1 MAANLIG
8 RQTIAFNGLP
18 RLVSAYTNVGRLEGQ
33 GPYRDFFH
41 EILDDDLVGQKTPE
55 KAERHI
61 LEKAVNEALRHKGL
75 APQDIQFYI
84 SGDLL
89 NQVISAVF
97 SARSLGIP
105 FLGIFSA
112 CATFAQ
118 GLGLGSAL
126 LQGGFADRVVV
137 ATSSHYQT
145 AERQYRY
152 PVELNIQHRPTNQHT
167 VTGAGACVL
176 SLEGEGPKITHA
188 TFGKVVD
195 MGLKDPNDMGS
206 AMAPAVFAALEQ
218 HLQDTGRGPDY
229 YDLILTG
236 DLGRQGLKML
246 RILAE
251 RTGLSLDSR
260 LQDGGALIYGGNP
273 KTGAGASGAACSAV
287 MALGF
292 VNAQLQAGKL
302 HKVLLVGS
310 GALLNQLTVQQ
321 GDSIPT
327 VAHAVAI
334 EA

>member
-1 MAANLIG
+1 MAANQVG
-8 RQTIAFNGLP
+8 SQTVAFPSLP
-18 RLVSAYTNVGRLEGQ
+18 RLITEHTIVGKMEGQ
-33 GPYRDFFH
+33 GPYREYFH
-41 EILDDDLVGQKTPE
+41 EILEEDLMGQKTAE
-55 KAERHI
+55 KAERQI
-61 LEKAVNEALRHKGL
+61 LERAVNEALRKKGL
-75 APQDIQFYI
+75 VPQDIQYYI

-97 SARSLGIP
+97 SARSLGVP

-112 CATFAQ
+112 CGTFAQ

-126 LQGGFADRVVV
+126 LEGGFAEKVMV

-152 PVELNIQHRPTNQHT
+152 PIELNVQHVPTNQHT

-176 SLEGEGPKITHA
+176 ALEGEGPKITHA

-195 MGLKDPNDMGS
+195 MGLKNPNDMGS
-206 AMAPAVFAALEQ
+206 AMAPAAFATLEQ
-218 HLQDTGRGPDY
+218 HLQDTGRSPSD

-246 RILAE
+246 NILAE
-251 RTGLSLDSR
+251 KKGLSLGSN
-260 LQDGGALIYGGNP
+260 LQDGGVLIYGDNP
-273 KTGAGASGAACSAV
+273 KVGAGASGAACSAV
-287 MALGF
+287 MTLGY
-292 VNAQLQAGKL
+292 VNTQLHSGKL
-302 HKVLLVGS
+302 RRVLLLGT
-310 GALLNQLTVQQ
+310 GALLNQLTIQQ

-327 VAHAVAI
+327 IAHAVAI

>member
-1 MAANLIG
+1 LAANQVG
-8 RQTIAFNGLP
+8 RQTITFGILP
-18 RLVSAYTNVGRLEGQ
+18 RLVSMHTIVGTLEGK
-33 GPYRDFFH
+33 GPYGGYFH
-41 EILDDDLVGQKTPE
+41 EVLEDDLLGQKTAE
-55 KAERHI
+55 KAERQI
-61 LEKAVNEALRHKGL
+61 LENAVNEALRKGGL
-75 APQDIQFYI
+75 VPQDVQYYI

-97 SARSLGIP
+97 SARSLGVP

-112 CATFAQ
+112 CGTFAQ
-118 GLGLGSAL
+118 GLGLASIM
-126 LQGGFADRVVV
+126 LQGGFADKVMV

-152 PVELNIQHRPTNQHT
+152 PIELNIQHVPTNQHT

-176 SLEGEGPKITHA
+176 ATEGEGPKITHA

-195 MGLKDPNDMGS
+195 MGLKNPNDMGS
-206 AMAPAVFAALEQ
+206 AMAPAAFATLEQ
-218 HLQDTGRGPDY
+218 HVQDTGRPPDY

-246 RILAE
+246 HVIAE
-251 RTGLSLDSR
+251 KKGFALGSN
-260 LQDGGALIYGGNP
+260 LQDGGALIYGNDP
-273 KTGAGASGAACSAV
+273 KVGAGASGAACSAV
-287 MALGF
+287 MTLGF
-292 VNAQLQAGKL
+292 VATQLYQGKL
-302 HKVLLVGS
+302 QKVLLIGT